1 MQLRDVRSAKGWKVE
16 IVKDECSIARLWI
29 ADRQM
34 RIGPCPV
41 LTAGIAG
48 VGTDPEYRGQGL
60 ARRVLEASL
69 ELMQREG
76 YDASML
82 FGIQDFY
89 HKFGFAT
96 CFPERQ
102 LSLDTRDAE
111 RAEKQL
117 AIRSMRPDDLP
128 HITRLYNRDNAERTG
143 SVVRDSTWRGFAMGS
158 DFGVETDTKVVL
170 NVQGRIGGYVVCDK
184 TLDRCRAAEVGG
196 RTEAVF
202 STILH
207 FLARRSVQLRREE
220 ISLALPIDHLFAR
233 YCQSYGCRGQ
243 TRFIRNAG
251 PKGRITQLQP
261 FLDKI
266 LPVLAERWGQQN
278 RERALALTTDI
289 GTSVLR
295 WRRGRL
301 ATDKTAA
308 KSALNV
314 RVGQDALML
323 LAMGYHPADD
333 LRTRGAL
340 NTNKEALA
348 ILARLFPLQTAHMAW
363 PDRF

>member
-1 MQLRDVRSAKGWKVE
+1 MQLRDIRTAKGWKVE

-29 ADRQM
+29 VDRQM

-60 ARRVLEASL
+60 SRRVLEASL
-69 ELMQREG
+69 ELMRREG

-102 LSLDTRDAE
+102 LLLDTRDAE

-128 HITRLYNRDNAERTG
+128 HITRLYNRDNVERTA
-143 SVVRDSTWRGFAMGS
+143 SVVRDNTWRGFAMGS

-170 NVQGRIGGYVVCDK
+170 NAQGRIGGYVVCDK

-233 YCQSYGCRGQ
+233 YCKSYGCREQ

-251 PKGRITQLQP
+251 PMGRIIQLQP
-261 FLDKI
+261 FLEKI

-278 RERALALTTDI
+278 RERALALSTDI
-289 GTSVLR
+289 GTSVLH

-301 ATDKTAA
+301 ATNKTAG

-323 LAMGYHPADD
+323 LAMGYHTADD

-340 NTNKEALA
+340 NANKEALA
-348 ILARLFPLQTAHMAW
+348 ILARLFPLQTAHMSW